1 MPPSRSKASLACD
14 CCRRRKVKCDA
25 SHPCANC
32 RLSHLSCEYTIPQK
46 RRGPRVP
53 NIGRRLGI
61 VPEVER
67 SPVVEEE
74 ERQPEQSPANPQVW
88 RDEVVLGRL
97 QNNVTASHRGD
108 LAALTKLSRL
118 IAEGLSSSIK
128 SALPDLSL
136 GNITSY
142 CIDLYMRF
150 TFPTAPLIHEPTVR
164 KDASILFSDAAI
176 NPFETDD
183 EHQQVA
189 RMRAFALVTSLCAM
203 VASVM
208 PESLLPYRNH
218 LTKPFLSASR
228 EMLLCFEIH
237 DLDSPTAASLT
248 IRIFQSVAMQ
258 HITGKANVA
267 WHIHGHATLLAQ
279 RLRLYSERSIENYD
293 TLEGQLLRLNFW
305 HLYSSDMTA
314 AALRARPFTLHE
326 TLFDEAL
333 SVKSE
338 GVHNVPLFDP
348 ASTLNDETF
357 EPQLLVGFHLIRRI
371 SSEASQLLFGI
382 RAYQRQRL
390 EASRA
395 LLLRQYMD
403 FMSLLDDLPPWL
415 RLSNI
420 ISSCGNSDANAVHE
434 PSFWVQRSTI
444 LVSYHCLR
452 LVILQE
458 CIESEAYE
466 IAGLD
471 GYTPA
476 LLIKKME
483 MVQDFMRTLEDIPLL
498 YLQVK
503 GEPHVSHWTYPVK
516 DL

>member
-1 MPPSRSKASLACD
+1 
-14 CCRRRKVKCDA
+14 
-25 SHPCANC
+25 
-32 RLSHLSCEYTIPQK
+32 
-46 RRGPRVP
+46 
-53 NIGRRLGI
+53 
-61 VPEVER
+61 
-67 SPVVEEE
+67 
-74 ERQPEQSPANPQVW
+74 
-88 RDEVVLGRL
+88 
-97 QNNVTASHRGD
+97 
-108 LAALTKLSRL
+108 
-118 IAEGLSSSIK
+118 
-128 SALPDLSL
+128 
-136 GNITSY
+136 
-142 CIDLYMRF
+142 
-150 TFPTAPLIHEPTVR
+150 
-164 KDASILFSDAAI
+164 
-176 NPFETDD
+176 
-183 EHQQVA
+183 
-189 RMRAFALVTSLCAM
+189 
-203 VASVM
+203 
-208 PESLLPYRNH
+208 
-218 LTKPFLSASR
+218 
-228 EMLLCFEIH
+228 
-237 DLDSPTAASLT
+237 
-248 IRIFQSVAMQ
+248 MQ

-267 WHIHGHATLLAQ
+267 WHIHGHATLLTQ
-279 RLRLYSERSIENYD
+279 RLRLYSERSLEKYD
-293 TLEGQLLRLNFW
+293 ILEGQLLRLNFW

-314 AALRARPFTLHE
+314 AALRARPYTLHE
-326 TLFDEAL
+326 TLFDETL

-338 GVHNVPLFDP
+338 GVHSISLLDP

-371 SSEASQLLFGI
+371 SSEASQPLFGI

-395 LLLRQYMD
+395 LLLRQCID

-420 ISSCGNSDANAVHE
+420 IDSCGNGDANAVHE
-434 PSFWVQRSTI
+434 PSFRVQRSTI

-503 GEPHVSHWTYPVK
+503 ADEFGV
-516 DL
+516 